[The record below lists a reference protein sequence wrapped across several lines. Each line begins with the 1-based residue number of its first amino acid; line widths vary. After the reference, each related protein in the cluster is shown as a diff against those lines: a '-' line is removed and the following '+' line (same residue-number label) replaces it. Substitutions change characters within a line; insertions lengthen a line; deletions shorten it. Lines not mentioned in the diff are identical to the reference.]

1 MSDIFIPKSLDEIWG
16 PKRLTR
22 YERAR
27 ILSARSL
34 QLSLGAPPFIDVSV
48 IKSGDPIQIAKIEL
62 DSGVLPI
69 TIARKIPGK
78 GKQLIPV
85 AWLIKAEKGLKILF

>member
-1 MSDIFIPKSLDEIWG
+1 MDVYIPQSKDEIWG

-27 ILSARSL
+27 IVSARTL
-34 QLSLGAPPFIDVSV
+34 QLSLGAPSFLDLSNVKVS
-48 IKSGDPIQIAKIEL
+48 DPIEIANLEL
-62 DSGVLPI
+62 DKGVLPL
-69 TIARKIPGK
+69 TIARKLPGK

-85 AWLIKAEKGLKILF
+85 SWLIELEKKTKPT